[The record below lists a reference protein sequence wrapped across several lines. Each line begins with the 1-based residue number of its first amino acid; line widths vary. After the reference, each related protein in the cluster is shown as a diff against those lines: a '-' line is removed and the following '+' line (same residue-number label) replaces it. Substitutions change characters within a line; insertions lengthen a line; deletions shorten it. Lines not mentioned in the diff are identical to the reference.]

1 MSQKTTSESKLPR
14 ISEKSVGAAELPV
27 QKGRAKLNHPQAQAS
42 VSDLVVIE
50 AQREAEN
57 SEAVAAVAQRVRV
70 ALKEEDQTAIQTEAE
85 PSADALTHS
94 AQVWSLDLANTASSE
109 ALYAASESCETPS
122 TSPQENEDD
131 KAILW
136 LQQGAGAWF
145 TVGVAGAGFLLNAG
159 LLNRKDETINLETSM
174 AAGPF
179 KARGMKLEYFGTS
192 GLLLEL
198 SWDENGVLTKD
209 IRTGLKSDVQV
220 HMSKVLV
227 DGVEIDVVTG
237 VTVTFATYTG
247 AMLLVLVDD
256 ATVSGD
262 VQYYDEVAGLM
273 ALKGSTLRAM
283 TTIKT
288 GENTL
293 AITPFT
299 ELALR
304 KAGVQAGSVDL
315 NNGAVLNAV
324 NQAYGEVSQWVGVD
338 IANTLPVAM
347 NDVAYESSSDTSAQ
361 LYGQRL
367 ASLAR
372 LAPADLDGGINTLLD
387 MIRDNTPPTGG
398 LVVAP
403 LKSSVAPDVME
414 ADDKGPSDSD
424 NITNQL
430 RPRLKVGNLAEAG
443 MTVELFVD
451 GVKVNATYSAGVLR
465 PDTDLSEGSHNL
477 SFRYLDREGRPSE
490 LSPITVLV
498 LDASAPQSTV
508 NLALLSH
515 DSGTSATDWLTNAAS
530 QTIRGTLSQ
539 ALAAGEML
547 HASLDGGVTW
557 EDITAFVSGTNLGWT
572 GMALREGASSLKL
585 KVIDEAGNTGAITT
599 QAYTLDTT
607 APTGPSSAPDL
618 QAAWD
623 SGVNTDNN
631 TRTNRPVL
639 DVQAL
644 PVDAVAVELLV
655 NGQVVAATYDHA
667 GRTITPNAALSN
679 AMHSLSYRFV
689 DAVGNRSAAS
699 AALTVTVDT
708 SAPVN
713 TNISNV
719 TLGSFTGSYE
729 VGSTV
734 NLTIAGVPVTGAVT
748 SNPDGTWVYVPSTA
762 ERDAMLVSGKFS
774 ELLLTVTDQAGNSSQ
789 ASRMVTA
796 DDLSG
801 PYIKEFIPAA
811 NGQLANDATNHAT
824 LNFVFSKAVAKGTTG
839 NIKVYD
845 NSTLVATV
853 PVSSNDVRIEGDGL
867 NDVYVTLPGL
877 TLGRPYS
884 VTIDAGA
891 FKDSN
896 QEPFSGTGAGIWSF
910 NSVAASIA
918 PDFVSTDDMINAQES
933 TAVISV
939 TGKIVSSNTIL
950 AGIVSGDL
958 SLDVRTSGN
967 TQVPA
972 PITSYNPSTGAFT
985 FNVAANAWNEGTYSY
1000 TVLLTGRQGT
1010 AAQGITASYAFSQL
1024 VVDHTAPTMTGSIQ
1038 GALDDAGLLTG
1049 ALWSSSALAV
1059 TDDTTPFIN
1068 GTLSAVLT
1076 QDARVV
1082 VYRRDVT
1089 DPNNLGPWVKISGIE
1104 GLKPTGLNWGVGDS
1118 GLQNGHSYAYSSYVE
1133 DAAGNQSQ
1141 GSTTKTI
1148 TVDTSAPTAQVTGI
1162 ALSHDT
1168 GISSTD
1174 LITKQ
1179 SAQNLTG
1186 TLGAALALNESLYAS
1201 LDGGNSWANITAG
1214 VTGLN
1219 FVLNGVTLPL
1229 GTGRIQLQVRDAAG
1243 NVGTMFQSDYV
1254 VDQTPPSAP
1263 SAAPDLDAA
1272 SDTGSSAG
1280 DDITGNQQPRFVVG
1294 ALPNQV
1300 ARVEMLV
1307 GGQVVDATYDATDG
1321 TLRPSQV
1328 LSEGEQ
1334 EISFRWVDAAGNVSQ
1349 ASPSLTMK
1357 VDAQAPTARFIQIDI
1372 SDDQGTSAADFVTKV
1387 GLQNVSATREG
1398 SWLVGDQYMA
1408 SADGGTTWVNVTD
1421 MVNAGGQL
1429 RWNDASLTA
1438 GTSSLK
1444 FKVID
1449 AAGNEG
1455 PISTQAYTLDTTAP
1469 VLEVAGVQISNDT
1482 GTSAADFITRDAA
1495 QTVSGQL
1502 QLSGQA
1508 TGLASGERLMG
1519 SSNEGVTWQ
1528 DITSTVN
1535 GTAFSWT
1542 NVTLSTGANSLR
1554 FKVADVAGNE
1564 AAVSNQ
1570 AYTLDT
1576 VAPTAPQTAND
1587 FLSPDQDT
1595 GTSSVDDITQVT
1607 RPAFQLLAR
1616 PADALSAELLVNGR
1630 MVEATYSFNDN
1641 TLTPNVALADGV
1653 YQVSYRFIDA
1663 AGNASGASAASQVTI
1678 DNRAPANIAL
1688 TTFTPGYI
1696 EGTYEPGCTLALKI
1710 NGVAID
1716 ATRLQLDTVNRTWR
1730 LVPTPTELNQ
1740 ASIGLLVKATS
1751 SFEFSATDLAGN
1763 VTTANATVGKD
1774 VFNAPY
1780 VKEFIPTD
1788 GGFLA
1793 NDNTGHA
1800 TLNLVFSK
1808 TVTAGTGK
1816 LKLWNSNNALVA
1828 EIDVKSSAVRIE
1840 GGSDIYVTL
1849 PAITSGIGYY
1859 VTLDS
1864 GSFVDAAGQ
1873 AYAGKSETGAAG
1885 WDFTG
1890 APASIAPNFVALD
1903 DIVNA
1908 VESAATVTIS
1918 GKVVASALILE
1929 DLLAANLSVVV
1940 TSPQGA
1946 PAVTATLLSFDST
1959 SGEFVFNVPAQAW
1972 ANGSYSYT
1980 VRLRGSAGDAAN
1992 VNADYNFANLA
2003 VDLVAP
2009 LGITGSIDGATD
2021 NVGGIQGN
2029 LFPTSFKLLESG
2041 FASSTPVTKITDIN
2055 VTDLVLAN
2063 ISGSLGGAWV
2073 SAGPAVYNSASTVYN
2088 ANRSSVTF
2096 WMQRSDGFTKAVK
2109 LQLNDTA
2116 SGNGIELRIIDA
2128 AYNKDSSTAN
2138 PVNPATF
2145 DWNQSSTSRI
2155 SQIISTSPTKSGYG
2169 LTGLEFVGSNMAAS
2183 MLGSGLTDDA
2193 TPTLG
2198 GSLTRALGQGER
2210 IAIDRTGTD
2219 GTVTITGK
2227 DGLVVDG
2234 TTWAMTDGA
2243 LSDGQYTYR
2252 LYVEDAAG
2260 NRTASS
2266 APRTIT
2272 VDTVAPTAAVT
2283 AAALSQDSGVN
2294 NADRLTKVAAQSIS
2308 GTLSAALGAGEKLM
2322 ASLDGGTTF
2331 VDITTMVSGTNFNWS
2346 GVTLPEGESSARW
2359 VVVDATGNR
2368 GAAWSL
2374 NLTLDTTAPV
2384 APTTAPDMLAADDS
2398 GISNSDNITATA
2410 LPRLVVGA
2418 LPSGVSS
2425 VELLINGAVVASQ
2438 YDAVA
2443 GTLKPTSA
2451 MADGRYAVSYRY
2463 LDAAG
2468 NISGAAAPL
2477 SLTIGAVQANAVPVV
2492 VAATPPVVISLL
2504 PTTKPDMYLLNYVRA
2519 LGDVNNDGFD
2529 DFALSGLRGVGLL
2542 AKSESVFYGSANYTA
2557 PVMTLS
2563 QILPSARSVLT
2574 PATNQSPD
2582 RLLSGIAAAGDFNS
2596 DGIADVLAASQGNG
2610 SGVISPASANFY
2622 FNNRPGIQ
2630 STEGQQILGGEKV
2643 EPRGSHYDGLGGTN
2657 SLDAAGDLNRDG
2669 RDDVVIGAE
2678 RNDMA
2683 NRPGYIFPGQVYAVY
2698 GTSSGVD
2705 ISVSTGRIADGAGFK
2720 VSSTTSN
2727 FGQFG
2732 LDTRGIGDLNG
2743 DGFADFV
2750 ARSPNG
2756 GVSFMYGSA
2765 TGINFNET
2773 TMTAAQG
2780 FKFSGLGALPANIV
2794 VNKVTEWFLYKS
2806 VAYAG
2811 DFNGDGYADAAI
2823 ADPLSGK
2830 LYVTLGKSTL
2840 SNLAASS
2847 FNSAD
2852 GYVITGLSSERFGH
2866 EVSYAGDLNADGLGD
2881 LIVSAEAADGN
2892 KGAAYVIFGRSGTQ
2906 EILLTDVAN
2915 GIGGFAILNGAA
2927 GTTALGFNVS
2937 NAGDING
2944 DGLEDLIVGSQST
2957 NYDPYLLI
2965 NNKNLS
2971 GSKVTQMG
2979 TAVADQLSDNGASGS
2994 LIGGLGND
3002 TLSASAASVLYGG
3015 AGNDTFVIGSAMAR
3029 ALENPFELGGNTD
3042 RLARIDGGTGRDTL
3056 KLASGVDLDFTA
3068 VANQS
3073 ASLLYGGSRI
3083 DDVEVIDL
3091 SIAGSNTVKLTLGD
3105 VIDMSSSNVFQA
3117 TARKQLLIKGTTGD
3131 TLDFADGEETFAW
3144 TQAANVTI
3152 DTVVYSAWNHN
3163 TAAATVYVQ
3172 SGIFVV

>member
-1 MSQKTTSESKLPR
+1 MSQKTTSESKLTR
-14 ISEKSVGAAELPV
+14 ISEKSLGAAELPV
-27 QKGRAKLNHPQAQAS
+27 QKGRAKPNHPQAQAS

-85 PSADALTHS
+85 PSADAPTHS
-94 AQVWSLDLANTASSE
+94 AQTWSLDLANTASSE

-122 TSPQENEDD
+122 TSSQENEDD

-145 TVGVAGAGFLLNAG
+145 TLGVAGAGFLLNAG
-159 LLNRKDETINLETSM
+159 LLNRKDEAINLETSM

-179 KARGMKLEYFGTS
+179 KASGMKLEYFGTS

-198 SWDENGVLTKD
+198 SWDANGVLTKD

-220 HMSKVLV
+220 RMSKVLI

-247 AMLLVLVDD
+247 ALLLVLVDD
-256 ATVSGD
+256 ATVQGD

-273 ALKGSTLRAM
+273 ALEGSTLRAM

-304 KAGVQAGSVDL
+304 KAGVQVGSVDL

-324 NQAYGEVSQWVGVD
+324 NKAYGEVSQWVGVD

-347 NDVAYESSSDTSAQ
+347 NDVAYESSSDKSAQ

-490 LSPITVLV
+490 QSPITVLV
-498 LDASAPQSTV
+498 LDASAPPSAV
-508 NLALLSH
+508 SLALLSH
-515 DSGTSATDWLTNAAS
+515 DSGPSATDWLTNAAS

-547 HASLDGGVTW
+547 HASLDGGATW

-572 GMALREGASSLKL
+572 GMTLREGSSSLKL

-607 APTGPSSAPDL
+607 APTGPSAAPDL
-618 QAAWD
+618 QAASD

-644 PVDAVAVELLV
+644 PADAVAVELLV

-679 AMHSLSYRFV
+679 AVHSLSYRFV

-708 SAPVN
+708 SAPDN

-719 TLGSFTGSYE
+719 TAGNFTGSYE

-734 NLTIAGVPVTGAVT
+734 NLTIAGVAVTGPVT
-748 SNPDGTWVYVPSTA
+748 SNPNGTWFYVPSPA
-762 ERDAMLVSGKFS
+762 ELAAMLTKGSS

-789 ASRMVTA
+789 ASRMVKA

-811 NGQLANDATNHAT
+811 NGELANDATNHAT

-877 TLGRPYS
+877 TPGRPYS

-891 FKDSN
+891 FNDSS
-896 QEPFSGTGAGIWSF
+896 QQPFSGTVPGFWNF

-918 PDFVSTDDMINAQES
+918 PDFVSTDDMINAQET

-939 TGKIVSSNTIL
+939 TGKIVSSSTIL
-950 AGIVSGDL
+950 AGIVSADL
-958 SLDVRTSGN
+958 SLDVRTPGN

-972 PITSYNPSTGAFT
+972 PITSYIPSTGAFT
-985 FNVAANAWNEGTYSY
+985 FNVAANAWSEGTHRY

-1059 TDDTTPFIN
+1059 TDDTTPFVS

-1141 GSTTKTI
+1141 GSATKTI

-1162 ALSHDT
+1162 ALSQDT

-1174 LITKQ
+1174 LITNQ

-1201 LDGGNSWANITAG
+1201 LDGGKSWANISAG

-1263 SAAPDLDAA
+1263 SVAPDLHAA
-1272 SDTGSSAG
+1272 SDTGSSAS

-1307 GGQVVDATYDATDG
+1307 GGQLVDATYDATDG

-1469 VLEVAGVQISNDT
+1469 ILEVAGVQISNDT
-1482 GTSAADFITRDAA
+1482 GTSATDFITRDAA

-1519 SSNEGVTWQ
+1519 SSNGGVTWQ
-1528 DITSTVN
+1528 DITNTVS

-1542 NVTLSTGANSLR
+1542 NVPLSTGASSLR
-1554 FKVADVAGNE
+1554 FKVADAAGNE

-1595 GTSSVDDITQVT
+1595 GSSSVDDITQVT

-1616 PADALSAELLVNGR
+1616 PADALGAELLVNGR
-1630 MVEATYSFNDN
+1630 MVEATYSSNDN

-1678 DNRAPANIAL
+1678 DNRAPANITL
-1688 TTFTPGYI
+1688 TTFTPAYI
-1696 EGTYEPGCTLALKI
+1696 EGTYEPGCTLDLKI

-1730 LVPTPTELNQ
+1730 LVPSTTELNQ

-1751 SFEFSATDLAGN
+1751 TFEFSATDLAGN

-1780 VKEFIPTD
+1780 VKEFIPAD
-1788 GGFLA
+1788 GGILA

-1808 TVTAGTGK
+1808 SVTAGTGK
-1816 LKLWNSNNALVA
+1816 VKLWNSSNALVA

-1873 AYAGKSETGAAG
+1873 AYVGKSETGAAG

-1929 DLLAANLSVVV
+1929 DLLAADLSVVV

-1946 PAVTATLLSFDST
+1946 PAVTATLFSFNNT
-1959 SGEFVFNVPAQAW
+1959 SGEFVFNVPAQW

-1980 VRLRGSAGDAAN
+1980 VRLRGTAGDAAN

-2009 LGITGSIDGATD
+2009 VGITGSIDGVAD

-2041 FASSTPVTKITDIN
+2041 FASGTPVTKITDIN

-2063 ISGSLGGAWV
+2063 LSGSMAGAWV

-2088 ANRSSVTF
+2088 GNRSSVTF
-2096 WMQRSDGFTKAVK
+2096 WMQRIDGGLTKAVK

-2128 AYNKDSSTAN
+2128 AFVSPAD
-2138 PVNPATF
+2138 PATF
-2145 DWNQSSTSRI
+2145 NWNNTSART
-2155 SQIISTSPTKSGYG
+2155 SQIISTSLTKNGYG

-2266 APRTIT
+2266 ATRTIT

-2331 VDITTMVSGTNFNWS
+2331 VDITTMVSGTTFNWS

-2374 NLTLDTTAPV
+2374 NFTLDTTAPA
-2384 APTTAPDMLAADDS
+2384 APTAAPDLLAADDS

-2410 LPRLVVGA
+2410 LPQLVVGA

-2438 YDAVA
+2438 FDAVA

-2451 MADGRYAVSYRY
+2451 MADGSYAVSYRY

-2468 NISGAAAPL
+2468 NISSAAAPL

-2492 VAATPPVVISLL
+2492 VASTPPLVISLL
-2504 PTTKPDMYLLNYVRA
+2504 PTTKPDMYLLNHVRA

-2529 DFALSGLRGVGLL
+2529 DFALSGLMGVGLL

-2582 RLLSGIAAAGDFNS
+2582 RLLAGIAAAGDFNS

-2610 SGVISPASANFY
+2610 SGVITPPSANFY
-2622 FNNRPGIQ
+2622 FDNRPGVK
-2630 STEGQQILGGEKV
+2630 STEGQQILGGEKIV
-2643 EPRGSHYDGLGGTN
+2643 SSRNYYDGLGGAN

-2669 RDDVVIGAE
+2669 RDDVVIGADM
-2678 RNDMA
+2678 NDMA

-2720 VSSTTSN
+2720 VSTTASN
-2727 FGQFG
+2727 FAQFG
-2732 LDTRGIGDLNG
+2732 LNTLGIGDLNG

-2756 GVSFMYGSA
+2756 GVSFLYGGA
-2765 TGINFNET
+2765 TGLSFNET

-2780 FKFSGLGALPANIV
+2780 FKLSGLGALPTSIV
-2794 VNKVTEWFLYKS
+2794 VNGVREWVLYKS

-2823 ADPLSGK
+2823 SDPASGK

-2847 FNSAD
+2847 FNSAN

-2881 LIVSAEAADGN
+2881 LIVSAEAADGG
-2892 KGAAYVIFGRSGTQ
+2892 KGTVYVIFGRSGTQ

-2915 GIGGFAILNGAA
+2915 GIGGFAISNGAA

-2944 DGLEDLIVGSQST
+2944 DGLEDLIVGSKST

-2965 NNKNLS
+2965 NNKNLN

-2979 TAVADQLSDNGASGS
+2979 TAVADQLNDNGVSGS

-3015 AGNDTFVIGSAMAR
+3015 AGSDTFVIGSAMAD
-3029 ALENPFELGGNTD
+3029 ALENPFGLGGNTD
-3042 RLARIDGGTGRDTL
+3042 RLARIDGGTGLDIL

-3073 ASLLYGGSRI
+3073 ASLQYGGSRI

-3091 SIAGSNTVKLTLGD
+3091 SVAGSNTIKLTLGD

-3117 TARKQLLIKGTTGD
+3117 TGRKQLLVKGTTGD
-3131 TLDFADGEETFAW
+3131 TLDFADGAETFAW